1 MGSENSCFW
10 NGAFLVRA
18 VQSFTVKESEAFEQQ
33 IHRIHELLEG
43 SEATV
48 TWNDHIPDPDNHSRS
63 RQIDITIKRNG
74 NLTMVECRQHQLPQD
89 VQWIEELIGRR
100 TSLRVDSAIAVSSS
114 GFTSGAIKK
123 ASAHGIILR
132 NLEEVSER
140 EVKKWGEQ
148 VALTLYFYQYSD
160 LELSLCFDRDSLRKL
175 QSDVVMSELKT
186 HPAMRS
192 LFSAAAQQLGT
203 IKLLHE
209 DQENKVITFGLRLD
223 FDGFCVCGERV
234 LEVDFRGKAC
244 LIPKN
249 VISHAVFA
257 YGQPGHGP
265 EAQDVTVEKFALGE
279 TSIVHDTDRIS
290 VFLDVS

>member
-1 MGSENSCFW
+1 VKDSE
-10 NGAFLVRA
+10 V
-18 VQSFTVKESEAFEQQ
+18 FEQQ
-33 IHRIHELLEG
+33 IRRIHELLEG
-43 SEATV
+43 SEASV
-48 TWNDHIPDPDNHSRS
+48 TWNDHIPDPDNPSRS
-63 RQIDITIKRNG
+63 RQIDITVRRNG

-100 TSLRVDSAIAVSSS
+100 ASLRADSAIAVSSS
-114 GFTSGAIKK
+114 GFTGVAIKK

-132 NLEEVSER
+132 DLEEVNER

-160 LELSLCFDRDSLRKL
+160 LELSLCFDRESLRKL
-175 QSDVVMSELKT
+175 QSDVVMSELET
-186 HPAMRS
+186 DPAMQS

-203 IKLLHE
+203 MNLLREEQH
-209 DQENKVITFGLRLD
+209 NRVITFGLRLD
-223 FDGFCVCGERV
+223 FDGFRVCGERV
-234 LEVDFRGKAC
+234 LEVDFRGKAR
-244 LIPKN
+244 LISRS

-265 EAQDVTVEKFALGE
+265 EARDASVEKFALGE

-290 VFLDVS
+290 VFLDVSQEEMPPFLPISILQTEA